1 MEENKGL
8 KVDLIKLLN
17 EKKLEIRTYQNLIS
31 ILKIILTKN
40 IDLTL
45 INNTIYIFFNKNKDN
60 QQYLL
65 EFLDFCNTN
74 LKVWESIYFSIV
86 KNLIYINSC
95 KNDKL
100 ISKIFNDIFCL
111 LFEREIKIEERDFIT
126 RDIYDRFVAK
136 GLLPIL
142 VYHYIFFKE
151 KYDDEV
157 QENVLKN
164 LDLFIEFNSDVIYH
178 RLMDL
183 NDDLRVPLFENF
195 FKISRHRN
203 TILNKFRQYFKAI
216 CSDFRNISVR
226 LKEPSEE
233 INIGILCP
241 FIKNEFESDMIL
253 NTISYIKQNSV
264 KKYKFTIFIYKSSLI
279 KKSYSLPKELENNI
293 YILPLNLGISRDLI
307 SSMELDYMIYTGVL
321 QENMTF
327 FLSMFDLA
335 KKSMYMWDDFYNFN
349 LMGIEN
355 IIYPEIFNVEYFA
368 RLNQISAVNY
378 QSIFHLPDNFQ
389 YIGLPFE
396 IDMLTEPFM
405 DFLFE
410 IINKTTGFILVLPF
424 TNDYYKNR
432 YLNEWQRKYGEN
444 FILKIRFCKIE
455 EFSMMEIAKFVS
467 GCSLILDPILFNN
480 RMPYF
485 VSLMMNKIIITLENS
500 YSSVYFKKMQIFNFI
515 KDDENS
521 LIEEINKLNNN
532 DRVRWEKLINIK
544 KYVLFEN
551 KNIIKDFEEVFTQ
564 D

>member
-8 KVDLIKLLN
+8 KIDLIKLLN
-17 EKKLEIRTYQNLIS
+17 EKKLDICTYQNLIS

-45 INNTIYIFFNKNKDN
+45 INNTIYTFFNKNKDN

-65 EFLDFCNTN
+65 EFLDFCNAN
-74 LKVWESIYFSIV
+74 LKVWESIYFFIV
-86 KNLIYINSC
+86 KNLIYIDPC

-100 ISKIFNDIFCL
+100 ISKIFNDVFCL
-111 LFEREIKIEERDFIT
+111 LFERKIKIEETEFIT
-126 RDIYDRFVAK
+126 REIYDRFVEK

-151 KYDDEV
+151 KYDEEV

-164 LDLFIEFNSDVIYH
+164 LDLFIEFNSDVIYQ

-183 NDDLRVPLFENF
+183 NDDLRVSLFENF
-195 FKISRHRN
+195 FKISTNRN
-203 TILNKFRQYFKAI
+203 KILNKFKQYFKAI
-216 CSDFRNISVR
+216 CSEFRTNKII
-226 LKEPSEE
+226 KYNEFDET
-233 INIGILCP
+233 IKIGILCP
-241 FIKNEFESDMIL
+241 FIKNDFESDIIL
-253 NTISYIKQNSV
+253 NTISYIKQNSA

-293 YILPLNLGISRDLI
+293 YILPLSFSISKDLI
-307 SSMELDYMIYTGVL
+307 FSMEFDYMIYTGVL
-321 QENMTF
+321 QENITF
-327 FLSMFDLA
+327 FFTMFDLA
-335 KKSMYMWDDFYNFN
+335 KKSIYMWDDFYNFN
-349 LMGIEN
+349 LMRIEN
-355 IIYPEIFNVEYFA
+355 IFYPEIFNVEYFA
-368 RLNQISAVNY
+368 RFNQISVVNY
-378 QSIFHLPDNFQ
+378 QSIFHLPNNFQ

-396 IDMLTEPFM
+396 IDMLTEPFI
-405 DFLFE
+405 DFLLE
-410 IINKTTGFILVLPF
+410 IINKTTGFVLLFPF
-424 TNDYYKNR
+424 TNDYDKNLC
-432 YLNEWQRKYGEN
+432 LNEWQRKYGEN

-500 YSSVYFKKMQIFNFI
+500 FSSVYFKKMQIFNFI

-544 KYVLFEN
+544 KYVLFDN
-551 KNIIKDFEEVFTQ
+551 TYIIKDFENRLE
-564 D
+564 